1 MHPVVEGRW
10 PVSSLRCETVVMC
23 VCVGTHSTLLPTHYC
38 FFKQPTRNAESTVG
52 QVCICGTP
60 DQDQDYSYC
69 ILTDASCEGKVFPVL
84 CRCGGA
90 GSWHSSFLSTLS
102 CRMNSVFPMPSCAL
116 SVFNVSC
123 SLGAQWD
130 LTGAFNLHPTDDRR
144 VHTSVYTASADT
156 FCKVFI
162 SSVHSFIRFP
172 LVSFFIVMCEMMN
185 PLWDL

>member
-1 MHPVVEGRW
+1 MQKALWVRYA
-10 PVSSLRCETVVMC
+10 S
-23 VCVGTHSTLLPTHYC
+23 VGLLI
-38 FFKQPTRNAESTVG
+38 K
-52 QVCICGTP
+52 
-60 DQDQDYSYC
+60 DQDYSYC

-84 CRCGGA
+84 CQCGGA

-172 LVSFFIVMCEMMN
+172 YWFLSNFFIVMCEMMN
-185 PLWDL
+185 PLWDLWVINIVSTSMPYIVLMVFSGK

>member
-1 MHPVVEGRW
+1 MQKALWVRYA
-10 PVSSLRCETVVMC
+10 S
-23 VCVGTHSTLLPTHYC
+23 VGLLI
-38 FFKQPTRNAESTVG
+38 K
-52 QVCICGTP
+52 
-60 DQDQDYSYC
+60 DQDYSYC
-69 ILTDASCEGKVFPVL
+69 ILTDVSCEGKVFPVL

-102 CRMNSVFPMPSCAL
+102 CRMNSVFPMPSCSL

-172 LVSFFIVMCEMMN
+172 YWFLSKFFFYCNVWDDESFVGSMSLHIYALHCFNGILWQIKSHNFNSMM
-185 PLWDL
+185 